1 MKTPRSRRLF
11 AGAAFSLAGA
21 LTLGACGSSAGS
33 SGEAADSI
41 SVGSIVSTNAINPL
55 MSYYGTWLLA
65 AYEPLVTVDPST
77 GEGKALL
84 AESWELAED
93 ELTWTFTLRED
104 VTFHD
109 GSAFTAEDVVFS
121 LETIK
126 EKGYQPA
133 TYLSQVASV
142 TALGDYEVQ
151 IVTTEPTPLLLSQLS
166 LAYIAPSDAWT
177 EEGFNTSG
185 AGTGPYEITAF
196 DAGQSVTLTAN
207 EDYWGQAPATPN
219 LTLRTFSDQTSL
231 QSAFEAGE
239 VDIAHQLGP
248 NSIQVLGGNYDVS
261 TEWGGSLNF
270 FQFNADKGAFAN
282 PELRRAANLA
292 IDAEALTASMTA
304 GAGEIEDGQLA
315 LEGVTGYSP
324 DLKRPAFN
332 LEEAKK
338 IVEAEGAVGTEIT
351 ITGQSSQNKNLY
363 EAMGQMLEAA
373 GFKVHLNLVEIAEWV
388 VQARGTTDADILY
401 RGLSFNGIYD
411 IDRGFTTISRMNSSE
426 EWKALYDPTRT
437 EMDKQVREELLIEAS
452 EYVNEQNLAL
462 WTFAAPAVGAVQEGV
477 EGVDFST
484 GLSLHLA
491 DVTKTN

>member
-1 MKTPRSRRLF
+1 MNTPRSRRLF
-11 AGAAFSLAGA
+11 AGAALSLAGVLA
-21 LTLGACGSSAGS
+21 VSACGNSAGS
-33 SGEAADSI
+33 DKAAADSV
-41 SVGSIVSTNAINPL
+41 SVGSIVSTSAINPL

-65 AYEPLVTVDPST
+65 AYEPLVTVDRAT
-77 GEGKALL
+77 GEGQPSL
-84 AESWELAED
+84 AESWEIAED
-93 ELTWTFTLRED
+93 NLTWSFKLREG

-109 GSAFTAEDVVFS
+109 GSEFTAEDVVFS
-121 LETIK
+121 LTTIK

-133 TYLSQVASV
+133 TYLTQVESV

-151 IVTTEPTPLLLSQLS
+151 IVTSEPTPLLLSQLS

-177 EEGFNTSG
+177 EEGFNSAG
-185 AGTGPYEITAF
+185 AGTGPYEISGF
-196 DAGQSVTLTAN
+196 DAGQSITLTAN
-207 EDYWGQAPATPN
+207 EDYWGEAPATPN
-219 LTLRTFSDQTSL
+219 VTLRTFSDQTSL

-248 NSIQVLGGNYDVS
+248 NAIQVLGGNYDVS

-304 GAGEIEDGQLA
+304 GAGEPEDGQLA

-324 DLKRPAFN
+324 DITRPEFDP
-332 LEEAKK
+332 EEAKK
-338 IVEAEGAVGTEIT
+338 IVEAEGATGTEIT

-373 GFKVHLNLVEIAEWV
+373 GFKVNLNLVEIADWV

-426 EWKALYDPTRT
+426 EWAALYGATRN
-437 EMDKQVREELLIEAS
+437 EMDSQKREELLIKAS

-462 WTFAAPAVGAVQEGV
+462 WTFAAPAVGAVQDGV

-484 GLSLHLA
+484 GLSLYLT
-491 DVTKTN
+491 DITKTS